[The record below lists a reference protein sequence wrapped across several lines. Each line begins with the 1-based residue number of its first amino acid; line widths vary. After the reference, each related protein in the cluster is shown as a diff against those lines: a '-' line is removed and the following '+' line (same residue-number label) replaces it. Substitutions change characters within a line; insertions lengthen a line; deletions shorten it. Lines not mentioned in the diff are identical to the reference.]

1 MYLKTIQNYI
11 HLFRFSLDKNKLID
25 SSEKIYELVKNNLHT
40 NQQIKSTI
48 STDLYEKYNY
58 LMYPSNEVHKL
69 YTEIKTAFDSVK
81 DDPNKKYYIQCW
93 LNYYNKGDF
102 IDWHS
107 HWEKEKE
114 TWHGFYCLDCEPS
127 FTSYKLPNI
136 KDNINIFSEDN
147 LMVISK
153 SDGDEHRTWPWESDK
168 PRLTI
173 AFDIVPYEYLNY
185 KQWTNHWMPI

>member
-1 MYLKTIQNYI
+1 MYLKTIHNYI
-11 HLFRFSLDKNKLID
+11 HLFKFSLDKNKLIH
-25 SSEKIYELVKNNLHT
+25 SSKNLYELVKNNLYT

-48 STDLYEKYNY
+48 STDLYERYNY
-58 LMYPSNEVHKL
+58 LMYPSDEIHKL
-69 YTEIKTAFDSVK
+69 YTEIKTAFDSLK

-102 IDWHS
+102 IDWHC

-136 KDNINIFSEDN
+136 KDPINIYSEDN

-153 SDGDEHRTWPWESDK
+153 SNGDEHRTWPWEYDK

-173 AFDIVPYEYLNY
+173 AFDIVPYEYINY
-185 KQWTNHWMPI
+185 KQWTNHWLPI

>member
-1 MYLKTIQNYI
+1 MYLKTIHNYI
-11 HLFRFSLDKNKLID
+11 HLFKFNLDKNKLIH
-25 SSEKIYELVKNNLHT
+25 SSKNLYELVKNNLHT

-48 STDLYEKYNY
+48 STDLYDKYNF
-58 LMYPSNEVHKL
+58 LMYPSGEVHKL
-69 YTEIKTAFDSVK
+69 YTEIKTAFDSLK

-127 FTSYKLPNI
+127 FTSYKLPYI
-136 KDNINIFSEDN
+136 KDLINIYSEDN

-153 SDGDEHRTWPWESDK
+153 SNGDEHRTWPWEYDK

-173 AFDIVPYEYLNY
+173 AFDIVPYEYINY
-185 KQWTNHWMPI
+185 KQWTNHWLPI

>member
-1 MYLKTIQNYI
+1 MYLKTIHNYI
-11 HLFRFSLDKNKLID
+11 HLFKFSLDKNKLIH
-25 SSEKIYELVKNNLHT
+25 SSKNLYELVKNNLYT

-48 STDLYEKYNY
+48 STDLYERYNY
-58 LMYPSNEVHKL
+58 LMYPSDEIHKL

-81 DDPNKKYYIQCW
+81 DDLNKKYYIQCW

-114 TWHGFYCLDCEPS
+114 AWHGFYCLDCEPS

-136 KDNINIFSEDN
+136 KDPINIYSEDN

-153 SDGDEHRTWPWESDK
+153 SNGDEHRTWPWEYDK

-173 AFDIVPYEYLNY
+173 AFDIVPYEYINY
-185 KQWTNHWMPI
+185 KQWTNHWLPI